1 MRTIAVSTVA
11 ACSCASLQFSEA
23 RSLNATEACSRV
35 VDSVDSLLNTRSK
48 FIDDPVAHKDLNQ
61 LRRICEYWTFL
72 CLRTDQMSVSRPSI
86 SSDLLRLWK
95 IIDILLDS
103 SLTFTNVEDFS
114 RYVSCQSYPPAE
126 CDDFKVLSVVPSTRT
141 ERNSGSEHVCSSGT
155 VHITPTEM
163 NRTDLN
169 RSTRDAQLR
178 TVQRTLH

>member
-35 VDSVDSLLNTRSK
+35 VDSVDSLLNTRAK

-86 SSDLLRLWK
+86 SSNLLRLWK

-126 CDDFKVLSVVPSTRT
+126 CDESRSVKR
-141 ERNSGSEHVCSSGT
+141 GSQHT
-155 VHITPTEM
+155 
-163 NRTDLN
+163 N
-169 RSTRDAQLR
+169 
-178 TVQRTLH
+178 